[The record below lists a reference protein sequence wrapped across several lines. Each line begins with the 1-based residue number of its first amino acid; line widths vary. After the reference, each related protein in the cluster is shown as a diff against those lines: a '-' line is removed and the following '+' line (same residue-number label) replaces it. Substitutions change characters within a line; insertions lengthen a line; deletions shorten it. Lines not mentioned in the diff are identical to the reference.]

1 MVFKVKRRAEKD
13 YNVFT
18 KKGLVDGLP
27 IVEPA
32 IDSPYSYN
40 WPYDFF
46 SLVELIK
53 IDEDVVYATED
64 LIPEANEGTPVI
76 PDLRE
81 FIPAPEEIP
90 FRIAPGTRI
99 LNLGTGEDDEPA
111 TSRAQTRRSN
121 RKGSTTGTTST
132 KGQATTR
139 MATTT
144 RKKRNK
150 KR

>member
-40 WPYDFF
+40 WPYDYF

-64 LIPEANEGTPVI
+64 LIPEDNEGVPVI

-81 FIPAPEEIP
+81 FIPAPEEMAFAVSP
-90 FRIAPGTRI
+90 KMAI
-99 LNLGTGEDDEPA
+99 LNKSKGDD
-111 TSRAQTRRSN
+111 TSDPKFSKPRRS
-121 RKGSTTGTTST
+121 RKPPRS
-132 KGQATTR
+132 K
-139 MATTT
+139 
-144 RKKRNK
+144 KKR
-150 KR
+150 